1 MITSRKSPCKDG
13 TSNLPTPSV
22 LCSANG
28 EELICVF
35 NELHIE
41 LVSRLSCLLGN
52 YEEAQDAAQE
62 AFLKCWRNRAGIGRV
77 RNLRAWIFQ
86 IGLNTAKD
94 LLRSAWR
101 RRSRPLIGP
110 PTLVTAPAACPVE
123 DAEARAATERLQR
136 AILNLPPKEREVFL
150 LRQSGDLT
158 YEEIAKL
165 RRSPVGT
172 VKTQMRT
179 ATAKLRQVLRE
190 T

>member
-62 AFLKCWRNRAGIGRV
+62 AFLKCWRNRKGIIRV

-86 IGLNTAKD
+86 IGLNAARD

-101 RRSRPLIGP
+101 RRARRLSGLS
-110 PTLVTAPAACPVE
+110 TLVEAPTACPVKSAQE
-123 DAEARAATERLQR
+123 
-136 AILNLPPKEREVFL
+136 KE
-150 LRQSGDLT
+150 
-158 YEEIAKL
+158 
-165 RRSPVGT
+165 
-172 VKTQMRT
+172 
-179 ATAKLRQVLRE
+179 
-190 T
+190 